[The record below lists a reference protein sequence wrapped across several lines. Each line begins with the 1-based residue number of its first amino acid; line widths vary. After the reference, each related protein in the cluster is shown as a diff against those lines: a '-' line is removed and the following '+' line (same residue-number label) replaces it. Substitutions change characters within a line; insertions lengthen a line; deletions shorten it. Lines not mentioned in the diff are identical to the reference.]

1 MDKGTNALNL
11 TNQPETD
18 QMTLEQHKDFLA
30 DIRAQRIER
39 DQQIADARASTEAM
53 LKELRAF
60 DIKTNNAFNKG
71 AI

>member
-1 MDKGTNALNL
+1 L

-18 QMTLEQHKDFLA
+18 QMTLEQHNKFLA
-30 DIRAQRIER
+30 NFRTQRIEH
-39 DQQIADARASTEAM
+39 DQKIADAKAKLDVM